1 MNDTEWRTHC
11 KGLLS
16 DVIAE
21 YLNADRMTP
30 NDLIGDIKEEV
41 DSWMEYHKGQYVKA
55 SSIYDK
61 LQPFGGR
68 QCGFDQEQSII
79 S

>member
-1 MNDTEWRTHC
+1 
-11 KGLLS
+11 
-16 DVIAE
+16 
-21 YLNADRMTP
+21 MTP

-61 LQPFGGR
+61 LQQQQF
-68 QCGFDQEQSII
+68 
-79 S
+79 